1 MSKDR
6 FVEVKGPLRLSCC
19 GDGFLLMDDMGG
31 HTSCLL

>member
-6 FVEVKGPLRLSCC
+6 FVEVKGPLRLSCR
-19 GDGFLLMDDMGG
+19 GDGFLLMDDTGD